1 MTERIPLSIW
11 GGLGVTNM
19 DGTPVPALD
28 VIAGLVDVGERT
40 FLVYPNYDAILG
52 YNCAHYYA
60 LTVALLAD
68 QFPGG
73 SGTALA
79 LSASAKATAD
89 KRVSPGRATSSSKA
103 KSDRRKQPAT
113 KTARRAA
120 PRRPR

>member
-28 VIAGLVDVGERT
+28 MIAGLVDVGERT

-73 SGTALA
+73 SGAALA
-79 LSASAKATAD
+79 LQSASAKPAAKVT
-89 KRVSPGRATSSSKA
+89 PGRATSSSKA
-103 KSDRRKQPAT
+103 KTDRRKRPPV

-120 PRRPR
+120 SPRSR